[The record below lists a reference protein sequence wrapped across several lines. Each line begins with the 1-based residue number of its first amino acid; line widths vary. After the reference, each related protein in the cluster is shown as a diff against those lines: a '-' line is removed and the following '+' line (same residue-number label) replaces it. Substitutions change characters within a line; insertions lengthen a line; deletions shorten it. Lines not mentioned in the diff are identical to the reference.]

1 VNVEK
6 NKLFPDIQLNYFLG
20 SNAYPNA
27 RYYHGFE
34 AGLAVP
40 LFFNAGRSKIKASE
54 ISHKANLLIS
64 GLETDKL
71 KIKEAELHNAHIK
84 YKELLE
90 LHDTSG
96 NRLVN
101 EIFRTAQLSF
111 ENGMIDYTKFA
122 ASIETALQI
131 KLDYFDN
138 VFKYNQATLEL
149 NYLSE

>member
-1 VNVEK
+1 MKGSIKELIEK
-6 NKLFPDIQLNYFLG
+6 LYREYILEPKSSIKGELKLSQNI
-20 SNAYPNA
+20 
-27 RYYHGFE
+27 
-34 AGLAVP
+34 
-40 LFFNAGRSKIKASE
+40 
-54 ISHKANLLIS
+54 LLIAS
-64 GLETDKL
+64 GKNVNE
-71 KIKEAELHNAHIK
+71 

>member
-1 VNVEK
+1 M
-6 NKLFPDIQLNYFLG
+6 
-20 SNAYPNA
+20 
-27 RYYHGFE
+27 
-34 AGLAVP
+34 
-40 LFFNAGRSKIKASE
+40 
-54 ISHKANLLIS
+54 LIS

-96 NRLVN
+96 SRLVN

-122 ASIETALQI
+122 ASIETTLQI